1 MPQTERRH
9 ERLADRLTQIIRRLF
24 AGENLNMRHLAEEFG
39 VSVRTLRRD
48 LRERLTGLDLEY
60 NDGHCRLVTAD
71 SAGQRERSGLTLARQ
86 SVMEALFP
94 GLDLRLAGALLDETE
109 HSPCCIWPPV
119 ALTAGSFTG
128 IFSHLVT
135 AINRRNRISLLA
147 KGQRC
152 ECLAPYRLICLER
165 NWYLTGELWNDIA
178 VFPLAEI
185 QNVAVLADTYTRN
198 ETISRLTRHPNF
210 INALPHYRFIRDL
223 LATFKSGPF
232 PNGADE

>member
-1 MPQTERRH
+1 MF
-9 ERLADRLTQIIRRLF
+9 LF
-24 AGENLNMRHLAEEFG
+24 VPCAGI
-39 VSVRTLRRD
+39 S
-48 LRERLTGLDLEY
+48 RERLTGLDLEY
-60 NDGHCRLVTAD
+60 NDGHCRLMTAD

-86 SVMEALFP
+86 SDMEALFP

>member
-1 MPQTERRH
+1 
-9 ERLADRLTQIIRRLF
+9 
-24 AGENLNMRHLAEEFG
+24 
-39 VSVRTLRRD
+39 
-48 LRERLTGLDLEY
+48 
-60 NDGHCRLVTAD
+60 
-71 SAGQRERSGLTLARQ
+71 Q
-86 SVMEALFP
+86 SDMEALFP

-152 ECLAPYRLICLER
+152 ECLAPYRLICLDR